1 MLVKD
6 YSSTIDANYGRGLG
20 CNQQRTGILY
30 SKLPRAVLNPNKTN
44 VRQNGRRYK
53 EEDEEMFT
61 LTASDIHGILMESR
75 IRRLTPLECFRLQ
88 GVPDEY
94 YYRAAAVCLET
105 QLYRQAGNAVS
116 VPVIKEIGLKIRA
129 YLEQEE
135 MDAENK
141 K

>member
-30 SKLPRAVLNPNKTN
+30 SKLPRAVLNPSKEK

-94 YYRAAAVCLET
+94 YYRAAAVCSET
-105 QLYRQAGNAVS
+105 QLYRQAGNAVT
-116 VPVIKEIGLKIRA
+116 VPVIKEIGLKIKA

-135 MDAENK
+135 KDAENK
-141 K
+141 